1 METFVAAENPGWDL
15 RTAVCRAGG
24 DISTLDDDAL
34 MFLFQGASLP
44 EDIDRLF
51 MELHNRY
58 RSKVAVWCLR
68 FVRDRNGIDDLTQ
81 DVFLRAFRY
90 RHTFRG
96 EARLSTWLFTM
107 TRNRCMSVLR
117 KSQGDPLAS
126 GAPLDMDF
134 QGSSG
139 LETQRSLELDEKF
152 STMWRLIRT
161 RLTPLEA
168 RVLELHFAH
177 GLSLALITRQLDLSN
192 PSGAKAHI
200 VNAKRKL
207 NAVLR
212 PSRRLELAA

>member
-1 METFVAAENPGWDL
+1 METFVADVKPGWDL

-24 DISTLDDDAL
+24 DISTLEDDAL

-58 RSKVAVWCLR
+58 RSRVAVWCLR
-68 FVRDRNGIDDLTQ
+68 FIRDRNGVDDLTQ

-117 KSQGDPLAS
+117 KSQGDPLNS
-126 GAPLDMDF
+126 GAPLDNDLE
-134 QGSSG
+134 GSSG

-161 RLTPLEA
+161 RLTAIEA

-177 GLSLALITRQLDLSN
+177 GLPLSLITRQLALSN
-192 PSGAKAHI
+192 PSGAKAYI

-212 PSRRLELAA
+212 PSRKLELAA

>member
-1 METFVAAENPGWDL
+1 MTEAGPGWDL

-24 DISTLDDDAL
+24 DEPSTLEDDAL
-34 MFLFQGASLP
+34 MFLFQGASQP
-44 EDIDRLF
+44 EDVNRLF
-51 MELHNRY
+51 VELHNRY
-58 RSKVAVWCLR
+58 RAKVAIWCYR
-68 FVRDRNGIDDLTQ
+68 FVKDRNGVDDLTQ

-96 EARLSTWLFTM
+96 EARLSTWLFTL

-117 KSQGDPLAS
+117 KSQADPLNS
-126 GAPLDMDF
+126 GAPLDMEF
-134 QGSSG
+134 RGSNG
-139 LETQRSLELDEKF
+139 LETHRTLELGERF

-177 GLSLALITRQLDLSN
+177 GLPLAHITRQLTLSN
-192 PSGAKAHI
+192 PSGAKAYI